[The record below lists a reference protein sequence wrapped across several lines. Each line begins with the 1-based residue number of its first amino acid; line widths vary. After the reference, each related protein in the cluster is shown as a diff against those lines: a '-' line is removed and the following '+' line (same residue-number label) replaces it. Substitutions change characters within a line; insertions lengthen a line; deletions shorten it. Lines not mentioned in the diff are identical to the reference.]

1 LERPLLIRNKDK
13 NYILRNT
20 EQLTFSGDYILEDCQ
35 LVIEGSTTS
44 SILLYSTNKSFKK
57 EGTIFIGGSLLVK
70 DSYIE
75 NNGKISVGG
84 EVILIGSSSIVGNGI
99 II

>member
-1 LERPLLIRNKDK
+1 
-13 NYILRNT
+13 
-20 EQLTFSGDYILEDCQ
+20 LTFSGDYILEDCQ